1 MMEMEQRY
9 AEYIDLDVMGS
20 AADCLDLCVS
30 AEQVIS
36 ITIQRSKVMTL
47 PELS

>member
-9 AEYIDLDVMGS
+9 AEKDLDVMGS